1 MSEHTSIPW
10 EVDPRANLRV
20 RIKTGDR
27 TVSSSIY
34 DGYAPQIVA
43 EHNSHDALVEALKEA
58 DKLADMC
65 TSTFSAGGMWPELR
79 AQGKVVQDKI
89 CAALKSAGEPL

>member
-1 MSEHTSIPW
+1 MSEHTPIPW

-27 TVSSSIY
+27 TVCSSVH

-43 EHNSHDALVEALKEA
+43 EHNSHDALVTALKKVLKLDGYQFVA
-58 DKLADMC
+58 D
-65 TSTFSAGGMWPELR
+65 
-79 AQGKVVQDKI
+79 
-89 CAALKSAGEPL
+89 ALKVAGEPL